1 MRQGPQGTSC
11 VASGKSGLLSSC
23 TLGFLSSCCKGIGP
37 HLELRHE
44 TQGSSPVATRILGF
58 LSSFNRGVRPRLV
71 LSYGT
76 PPASRVVSVR
86 SGVSGHLSSCI
97 WNLWLF
103 PEDATRV
110 SLPLS
115 VVISSS
121 GLHLKR
127 CLGIGTYLELTGKS
141 VSCGMRHDPRGVL
154 SSFNVRPASSWGAT
168 GRSGSLSRQAGES
181 TLMS

>member
-1 MRQGPQGTSC
+1 MRREP
-11 VASGKSGLLSSC
+11 
-23 TLGFLSSCCKGIGP
+23 
-37 HLELRHE
+37 
-44 TQGSSPVATRILGF
+44 QGSSPF
-58 LSSFNRGVRPRLV
+58 LTSISGSLWTWNRGVRPRLV
-71 LSYGT
+71 LMHRN
-76 PPASRVVSVR
+76 PLASRVLH
-86 SGVSGHLSSCI
+86 GVSGHLSSCI
-97 WNLWLF
+97 CNLWLF